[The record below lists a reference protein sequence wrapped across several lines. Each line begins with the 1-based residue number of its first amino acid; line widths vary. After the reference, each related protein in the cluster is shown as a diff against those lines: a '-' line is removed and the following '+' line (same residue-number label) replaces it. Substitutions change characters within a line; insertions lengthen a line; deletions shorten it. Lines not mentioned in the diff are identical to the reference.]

1 MSESLSSAAS
11 VTIRPATEADA
22 ASLADLCGQ
31 LGYPTDQATM
41 VARLREASVDRNRA
55 VIVADLQGRAVG
67 CLELAVQSAFE
78 NGTWPEIRGLVV
90 DANCRSGGIGA
101 ALVAFAKEWSRER
114 GFKRLRVR
122 TNEIRTRT
130 HAFYEREGFT
140 KTKSQRVYDVDL

>member
-1 MSESLSSAAS
+1 MSSSNPILRAAAE
-11 VTIRPATEADA
+11 PDA
-22 ASLADLCGQ
+22 GALADLCGE
-31 LGYPTDQATM
+31 LGYPTDTATM
-41 VARLREASVDRNRA
+41 IARLNEARSDTNRA
-55 VIVADLQGRAVG
+55 VIVAEVDGRVVG

-90 DANCRSGGIGA
+90 DAKCRSGGIGA
-101 ALVAFAKEWSRER
+101 ALVTFAKRWSRER

>member
-1 MSESLSSAAS
+1 MSEIVGTG
-11 VTIRPATEADA
+11 VTIRAAKESDA
-22 ASLADLCGQ
+22 AALAELCGQ
-31 LGYPTDQATM
+31 LGYPTDAATM
-41 VARLREASVDRNRA
+41 IARLREASDDRNRA
-55 VIVADLQGRAVG
+55 VIVAEVKGRAVG

-101 ALVAFAKEWSRER
+101 ALVTFAKQWSQER

-122 TNEIRTRT
+122 TNEVRTRT
-130 HAFYEREGFT
+130 HGFYEREGFT